1 MARVSFA
8 AGGAIRRLFG
18 DKDSPRSDRKGK
30 FVSGIDLFLSY
41 SREDRAA
48 VRHIAES
55 FEAEGFAV
63 WWDAA
68 LQSGQTFDEV
78 IEQRLKEA
86 KAVVVLWS
94 PRSVTSRWVRA
105 EATLADR
112 KNKLVPAIIEP
123 CDRPIAFELTHT
135 ADLSEWTG
143 DTRDPGWRAFVKD
156 VRALVQKAGGHEAA
170 APAIPKPHVEPVH
183 THRQAPAAQAPGRA
197 QPHRQDDDVVFAS
210 RARAQVEP
218 PPEASI
224 PAAQPNVDIPDEN
237 EEVHALRI
245 SDGLDSEEIFIVGPA
260 GLKIG
265 RTTPA
270 DAVISHPSV
279 SRQHCVI
286 GLANDELLVTDLSST
301 NGTFIDDERVERAA
315 VLPVGST
322 LRVGQVS
329 LMHEVGIREQVLR
342 PKSGPG
348 TNRRGGMR
356 PARLAIAP

>member
-1 MARVSFA
+1 MRVATGLNESGR
-8 AGGAIRRLFG
+8 AGVFEATFS

-30 FVSGIDLFLSY
+30 FVSGIDIFLSY

-55 FEAEGFAV
+55 FEAEGFDV

-68 LQSGQTFDEV
+68 LKSGQTFDEV

-105 EATLADR
+105 EATQADR
-112 KNKLVPAIIEP
+112 TNKLVPAIIEP

-143 DTRDPGWRAFVKD
+143 ETSDIKWRAFVKD
-156 VRALVQKAGGHEAA
+156 VQALVQKAGAGEA
-170 APAIPKPHVEPVH
+170 APAQPDIAPHREPRAAPRFSPASRQPAHPASDDVIFTSRSRPAPEPDVPHIPVAAE
-183 THRQAPAAQAPGRA
+183 PAA
-197 QPHRQDDDVVFAS
+197 DV
-210 RARAQVEP
+210 
-218 PPEASI
+218 
-224 PAAQPNVDIPDEN
+224 PDEN
-237 EEVHALRI
+237 EEVHCLRVT
-245 SDGLDSEEIFIVGPA
+245 DGLDDSELFVVAPA

-265 RTTPA
+265 RTAPA

-279 SRQHCVI
+279 SREHCVV
-286 GLANDELLVTDLSST
+286 GLANDELLVTDLNST
-301 NGTFIDDERVERAA
+301 NGTYIDDQRISRAA
-315 VLPVGST
+315 VLPVGSV

-329 LMHEVGIREQVLR
+329 LTHEVMTRAEAQH
-342 PKSGPG
+342 GPAG
-348 TNRRGGMR
+348 NNRRGGMR
-356 PARLAIAP
+356 PARLAAAP

>member
-1 MARVSFA
+1 M
-8 AGGAIRRLFG
+8 
-18 DKDSPRSDRKGK
+18 
-30 FVSGIDLFLSY
+30 SGIDIFLSY

-143 DTRDPGWRAFVKD
+143 DTGDTQWRAFVKD
-156 VRALVQKAGGHEAA
+156 VRALVQKAGGAA
-170 APAIPKPHVEPVH
+170 TE
-183 THRQAPAAQAPGRA
+183 APAAPRPHRVSAPSAPPARVSGSP
-197 QPHRQDDDVVFAS
+197 QPHAGNDDVVFA
-210 RARAQVEP
+210 RAERRPVEAPVEP
-218 PPEASI
+218 PVPPPSETS
-224 PAAQPNVDIPDEN
+224 AAAIDGS

-245 SDGLDSEEIFIVGPA
+245 SEGMDSDELFIIGPA

-265 RTTPA
+265 RTPPA
-270 DAVISHPSV
+270 DIVISHPSV
-279 SRQHCVI
+279 SRQHCMI

-329 LMHEVGIREQVLR
+329 LVHEAGTRDELSE
-342 PKSGPG
+342 PKGSTG
-348 TNRRGGMR
+348 RRGGMR
-356 PARLAIAP
+356 PARFAVAP